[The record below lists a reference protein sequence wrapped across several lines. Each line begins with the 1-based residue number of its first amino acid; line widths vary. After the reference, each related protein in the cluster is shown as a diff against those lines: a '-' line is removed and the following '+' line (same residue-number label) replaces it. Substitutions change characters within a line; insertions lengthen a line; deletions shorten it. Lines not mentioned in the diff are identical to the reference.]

1 MCYMGDRVRQVQKD
15 DLIDVARMMMMMMM
29 CIDCSPV
36 DNKSLTSARTRSD
49 QAGGGCGGSDGANG
63 VACLY

>member
-1 MCYMGDRVRQVQKD
+1 MCSMGDRVRQVQKD
-15 DLIDVARMMMMMMM
+15 DLIDVTVMKMMMM

-36 DNKSLTSARTRSD
+36 DDKSLTSARTRSD
-49 QAGGGCGGSDGANG
+49 QAGGGGGGSDGANG